1 MFGSERYKNILKI
14 EMHQRDVA
22 LAARKYMLL
31 FIYSRDAEIVSICH
45 GVHYSFFG
53 IKMYIK
59 VQL

>member
-1 MFGSERYKNILKI
+1 MYY
-14 EMHQRDVA
+14 RDVK

-31 FIYSRDAEIVSICH
+31 FIYSRDAEIALICH
-45 GVHYSFFG
+45 GDDYSFFG